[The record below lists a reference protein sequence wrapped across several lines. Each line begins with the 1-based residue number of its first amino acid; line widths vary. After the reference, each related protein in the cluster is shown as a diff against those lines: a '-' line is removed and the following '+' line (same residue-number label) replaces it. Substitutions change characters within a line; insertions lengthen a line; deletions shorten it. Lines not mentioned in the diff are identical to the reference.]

1 MTEREARSAPGETR
15 HWWSRAL
22 AVAAL
27 LAFLCLPLGALG
39 TRFGLWPFQ
48 LGGATTLLGTA
59 VAALMLLTSSLL
71 LSMAYVR
78 RGLNADKANL
88 WRSVLVA
95 GATVAIVAAQIAP
108 AASYPRIHN
117 ITTDV
122 DDPPK
127 FDEVIVLRAGSN
139 PQTYDQALA
148 EIQRAAYPDIEPLV
162 LESGS
167 HEVFDRALG
176 VVQDLGLD
184 LVDVNPGAGTIEAT
198 DTSFWF
204 GFKDDVVIRVRAAD
218 GGTVVD
224 IRSVS
229 RVGQSDL
236 GANAARIADI
246 LDRIQRRN

>member
-1 MTEREARSAPGETR
+1 MRERSAPSDTR
-15 HWWSRAL
+15 HVWSKAL
-22 AVAAL
+22 AAAAL
-27 LAFLCLPLGALG
+27 FAFLCLPIGALG

-48 LGGATTLLGTA
+48 VGGAITLLATA
-59 VAALMLLTSSLL
+59 LAALLLLTSLLL
-71 LSMAYVR
+71 LSMAYV

-95 GATVAIVAAQIAP
+95 GATVGIVGVQIAP

-127 FDEVIVLRAGSN
+127 FDKVVALRAGSN
-139 PQTYDQALA
+139 PHTYDQALA

-167 HEVFDRALG
+167 NEVFDRALG
-176 VVQDLGLD
+176 VVHDLGLE
-184 LVDVNPGAGTIEAT
+184 LVDANLGAGTIEAT

-218 GGTVVD
+218 RGTVVD
-224 IRSVS
+224 VRSVS
-229 RVGQSDL
+229 RVGQGDL
-236 GANAARIADI
+236 GANAARITDI
-246 LDRIQRRN
+246 LDRIQRKN

>member
-1 MTEREARSAPGETR
+1 MTEREARSAPSDTR
-15 HWWSRAL
+15 HVWSKAL
-22 AVAAL
+22 AAAAL
-27 LAFLCLPLGALG
+27 FAFLCLPIGALG

-48 LGGATTLLGTA
+48 VGGAITLLATA
-59 VAALMLLTSSLL
+59 LAALLLLTSLLL
-71 LSMAYVR
+71 LSMAYV

-95 GATVAIVAAQIAP
+95 GATVGMVGVQIAP

-122 DDPPK
+122 DDPPQ
-127 FDEVIVLRAGSN
+127 FDKVVALRAGSN
-139 PQTYDQALA
+139 PHTYDQALA

-162 LESGS
+162 LDSGPT
-167 HEVFDRALG
+167 EVFERALG
-176 VVQDLGLD
+176 VVHDLGLD
-184 LVDVNPGAGTIEAT
+184 LVDANPGAGTIEAT

-224 IRSVS
+224 VRSVS

>member
-22 AVAAL
+22 AAAAL

-78 RGLNADKANL
+78 GLNADKANL

-108 AASYPRIHN
+108 AASTPNNGHSGAH
-117 ITTDV
+117 
-122 DDPPK
+122 
-127 FDEVIVLRAGSN
+127 AG
-139 PQTYDQALA
+139 L
-148 EIQRAAYPDIEPLV
+148 PLV
-162 LESGS
+162 THRRSRLICG
-167 HEVFDRALG
+167 
-176 VVQDLGLD
+176 
-184 LVDVNPGAGTIEAT
+184 
-198 DTSFWF
+198 
-204 GFKDDVVIRVRAAD
+204 RV
-218 GGTVVD
+218 
-224 IRSVS
+224 
-229 RVGQSDL
+229 
-236 GANAARIADI
+236 
-246 LDRIQRRN
+246 